1 MEQTSTSEK
10 LHTFIEASKAKGA
23 ADDFLVN
30 LLREQGWAAKDIYA
44 ALGRYYQS
52 LTGLPVPVRAG
63 GAGEAARDA
72 FLYLLALST
81 LATWTIALG
90 SLMFT
95 YIDRWFPDPLVRQP
109 IAASFEVSSE
119 MACIIVGF
127 PIFLL
132 VMRFILRE
140 VETRPEKLES
150 GIRKWLT
157 YIALLIAAGTVIGDL
172 ITFLTF
178 FLQGELTTRFV
189 LKVLTVVAI
198 AGSIFWYYLGS
209 LKKGVGHGEA

>member
-1 MEQTSTSEK
+1 MTSQGTAHGRFTRAIKSRN
-10 LHTFIEASKAKGA
+10 LWA
-23 ADDFLVN
+23 AEMA
-30 LLREQGWAAKDIYA
+30 LREIGKPSLLD
-44 ALGRYYQS
+44 ALDY
-52 LTGLPVPVRAG
+52 L
-63 GAGEAARDA
+63 D
-72 FLYLLALST
+72 LLA
-81 LATWTIALG
+81 
-90 SLMFT
+90 
-95 YIDRWFPDPLVRQP
+95 
-109 IAASFEVSSE
+109 
-119 MACIIVGF
+119 
-127 PIFLL
+127 
-132 VMRFILRE
+132 
-140 VETRPEKLES
+140 ETRPEKLES

>member
-1 MEQTSTSEK
+1 MEQTSKSET
-10 LHTFIEASKAKGA
+10 LHAFIEASKTKGA
-23 ADDFLVN
+23 ADEFLVN

-44 ALGRYYQS
+44 AIGRYYQS
-52 LTGLPVPVRAG
+52 LTGLAVPVRTG

-72 FLYLLALST
+72 FLYLLAFST
-81 LATWTIALG
+81 LGTWTIALG
-90 SLMFT
+90 SLMST
-95 YIDRWFPDPLVRQP
+95 YIDRWFPDPLARQP
-109 IAASFEVSSE
+109 IFAPFDVSGE

-127 PIFLL
+127 PIFLF

-189 LKVLTVVAI
+189 LKALDVVVI
-198 AGSIFWYYLGS
+198 AGTVFWYYLGS
-209 LKKGVGHGEA
+209 LKRGAGHDEA